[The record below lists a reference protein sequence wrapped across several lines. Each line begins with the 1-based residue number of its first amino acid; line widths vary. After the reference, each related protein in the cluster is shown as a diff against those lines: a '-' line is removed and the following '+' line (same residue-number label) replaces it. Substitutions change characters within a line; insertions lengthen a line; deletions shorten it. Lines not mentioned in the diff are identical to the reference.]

1 MTKGNCSVAVS
12 ICLALLASLGRASQK
27 GDEARE
33 LLARSM
39 ERSKQIPVVAILYQR
54 SIGGPS
60 AAMQVKVEQ
69 KDGNI
74 KVTILQPLSMAGVT
88 SVDDGKN
95 WRTYLPEQNRML
107 VQQSPRLQAQSVR
120 DRMALADQNYRLT
133 IEKDVS
139 IAGRRAA
146 CIAAMPKVKDM
157 PIRRYYIDRETA
169 ILLRLETTVEKNL
182 EVQLDTKHIR
192 FPKDMGPV
200 DFQMKF
206 FGDQPRRIDCPSPL
220 KIASAPMAKPN
231 LGFVPSI
238 PHKLPMG
245 FVVQQPQIAGGQ
257 EFRFAAIRLTDGLV
271 NGTVYQ
277 WTGNPDELPKAFRPQ
292 KGDKQA
298 KGVWFRFVGDLPEQA
313 KDQLLELFVREA
325 LKNTRLMLEPEAP
338 HPMFKGLRNDLMG
351 LVMLSM
357 QIAAAEAQTGMA
369 GMCAYSRNAKL
380 L

>member
-1 MTKGNCSVAVS
+1 
-12 ICLALLASLGRASQK
+12 
-27 GDEARE
+27 
-33 LLARSM
+33 M

-54 SIGGPS
+54 SVGGPS

-95 WRTYLPEQNRML
+95 WRTYLPDQNRML
-107 VQQSPRLQAQSVR
+107 VQQSPRLQAQSIR
-120 DRMALADQNYRLT
+120 ERLALAEQNYQFT
-133 IEKDVS
+133 IERDTN

-146 CIAAMPKVKDM
+146 CIAAIPRTKDM
-157 PIRRYYIDRETA
+157 PLRRYYVDRETA
-169 ILLRLETTVEKNL
+169 ILLRMETVVDNRQET
-182 EVQLDTKHIR
+182 QLDTKHIR

-206 FGDQPRRIDCPSPL
+206 FGEQPRRIDCPSPL
-220 KIASAPMAKPN
+220 KISSAPKAKPN
-231 LGFVPSI
+231 LGFMPSI
-238 PHKLPMG
+238 PSKLPMG
-245 FVVQQPQIAGGQ
+245 FIVQQPQIAGGG

-277 WTGNPDELPKAFRPQ
+277 WTGKQDDLPRAFRPQ

-298 KGVWFRFVGDLPEQA
+298 KGVWFRFVGDIPEPA
-313 KDQLLELFVREA
+313 KGQLLDLFVREA
-325 LKNTRLMLEPEAP
+325 MKNTRLFVEPEQP
-338 HPMFKGLRNDLMG
+338 NRVFKGLRNDLTG
-351 LVMLSM
+351 LIMLSM
-357 QIAAAEAQTGMA
+357 QIAAAEAQTGMT